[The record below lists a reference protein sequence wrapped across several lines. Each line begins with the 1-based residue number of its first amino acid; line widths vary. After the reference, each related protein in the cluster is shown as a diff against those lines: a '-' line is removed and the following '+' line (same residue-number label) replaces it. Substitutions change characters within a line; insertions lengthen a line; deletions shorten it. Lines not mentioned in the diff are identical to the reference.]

1 MKMYFKTSL
10 SDFSK
15 RIGEELLK
23 CCEIKIQT
31 NAVTPING
39 RTFPPH
45 NIRKKMHKIL
55 HPMGMRC
62 SETAVS
68 QMSEELGWIC
78 LEISKLAVENAHRNG
93 RREVLEEDI
102 HEALRVFDGG

>member
-1 MKMYFKTSL
+1 MRL
-10 SDFSK
+10 P
-15 RIGEELLK
+15 
-23 CCEIKIQT
+23 IKIQT

-62 SETAVS
+62 SETAVF

-78 LEISKLAVENAHRNG
+78 LKISKLAVENAHRNG

-102 HEALRVFDGG
+102 HEALRVFDEEG

>member
-1 MKMYFKTSL
+1 MRL
-10 SDFSK
+10 P
-15 RIGEELLK
+15 
-23 CCEIKIQT
+23 IKIQP
-31 NAVTPING
+31 NALAPING

-45 NIRKKMHKIL
+45 SIRKKMHKII

-78 LEISKLAVENAHRNG
+78 LEISKLAVENARRSG

-102 HEALRVFDGG
+102 HEALRVFDGV